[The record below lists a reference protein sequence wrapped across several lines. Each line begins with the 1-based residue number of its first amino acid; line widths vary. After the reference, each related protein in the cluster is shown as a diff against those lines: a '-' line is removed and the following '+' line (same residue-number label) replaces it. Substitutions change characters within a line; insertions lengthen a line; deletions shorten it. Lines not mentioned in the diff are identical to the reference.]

1 MLIVW
6 KAPCVRMER
15 IGRQSRHHD
24 RLTERIAVWATVPPS
39 RVPEEPEIL
48 ATYWRGPIEP
58 RHFYI
63 TTDVYIPKAKRPRWR
78 QKKKRERIK
87 TVLQS
92 QCLPST
98 NSHDRPGS
106 RRNRIAGVLFQE
118 GWKVGNFIYI
128 FLLSLKANEDSIDQ
142 RVDRPTRVIK
152 NLWSAFN
159 ESLPTFLIDAINP
172 WFPPSIFGFLD
183 IWLFK
188 LGRLPVFAKCY
199 FWEKFE

>member
-1 MLIVW
+1 MTCKTYTPAMLIVW

-78 QKKKRERIK
+78 KKKKRERIK

-128 FLLSLKANEDSIDQ
+128 FLLSLKANEDSIWSTRRSPDSCDQ
-142 RVDRPTRVIK
+142 KFMVSIQ
-152 NLWSAFN
+152 WGS
-159 ESLPTFLIDAINP
+159 SH
-172 WFPPSIFGFLD
+172 FPNRRD
-183 IWLFK
+183 
-188 LGRLPVFAKCY
+188 
-199 FWEKFE
+199 